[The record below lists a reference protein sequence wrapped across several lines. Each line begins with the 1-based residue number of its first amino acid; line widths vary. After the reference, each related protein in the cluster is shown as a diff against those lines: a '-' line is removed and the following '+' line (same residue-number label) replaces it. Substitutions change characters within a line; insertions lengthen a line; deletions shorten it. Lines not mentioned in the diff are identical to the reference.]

1 MLELFSTL
9 WLNLIGQPEVLKI
22 QDPVGISRRISEPWT
37 VLITTSDP
45 VAAKIVQD
53 YVKTAQARGLAVN
66 EQGIWLQSGMFLL
79 ASHQGQAS
87 LPAASLTKIATS
99 LAALDTWGPSHQF
112 ETLFSAT
119 GPVEKGVL
127 QGDLVVQGE
136 GDPMFVSEEAIA
148 VGNALNQLGI
158 RQVTGD
164 LIITGSFL
172 MNFEEDRVK
181 SGNLL
186 KQALNSPEWSADIV
200 AQYAHLRPGTPKPQV
215 MIAGQV
221 RSAPVL
227 PAQLLLRHQSLPLWN
242 VIKRMNVYS
251 NNVMSEQLAQL
262 MGGTQATA
270 QKAARLA
277 SIAVDE
283 VQLAN
288 GSGLGVEN
296 RISPHAVTAMFAA
309 IQRYASQHNL
319 TVADL
324 FPISGLDQGTII
336 DRSIPPAA
344 VVKTGTLNDVSALA
358 GVLPTRD
365 RGLVLFTIINR
376 GTDLDGLRAS
386 QDILLRQLQQSWGT
400 PTQRLAEI
408 TPMAQAPQELMTLGA
423 MSRNQVAVTIPP
435 AAP

>member
-1 MLELFSTL
+1 VLELFSTL

>member
-1 MLELFSTL
+1 
-9 WLNLIGQPEVLKI
+9 
-22 QDPVGISRRISEPWT
+22 
-37 VLITTSDP
+37 
-45 VAAKIVQD
+45 
-53 YVKTAQARGLAVN
+53 
-66 EQGIWLQSGMFLL
+66 MFLL

-87 LPAASLTKIATS
+87 LPAASLTKVATS
-99 LAALDTWGPSHQF
+99 LAALETWGPNHQF

-119 GPVEKGVL
+119 GPVENGVL

-164 LIITGSFL
+164 LIITGNFL
-172 MNFEEDRVK
+172 MNFEEEPGK

-186 KQALNSPEWSADIV
+186 KQALNSPQWSADMA
-200 AQYAHLRPGTPKPQV
+200 AQYAQLNPGTPKPQV
-215 MIAGQV
+215 LIAGQV

-242 VIKRMNVYS
+242 LIKRMNVYS
-251 NNVMSEQLAQL
+251 NNVMSEQLSQL
-262 MGGTQATA
+262 MGGAEATA

-277 SIAVDE
+277 GISAAEIR
-283 VQLAN
+283 LAN

-296 RISPHAVTAMFAA
+296 QISPHAVTAMFAT

-324 FPISGLDQGTII
+324 FPIAGLDQGTIE
-336 DRSIPPAA
+336 DRRIPAAA

-358 GVLPTRD
+358 GALPTRD

-386 QDILLRQLQQSWGT
+386 QDILLQQLQQAWGT
-400 PTQRLAEI
+400 PTQRPGEI
-408 TPMAQAPQELMTLGA
+408 IPMAQAPQDLISLGA
-423 MSRNQVAVTIPP
+423 MSRNQVAVAARS